1 MTSHKDKSQ
10 IRSAPMTQMCYSESN
25 LEHALNFNAM
35 HIRCHSDADGVSKD
49 QPEGDAEADAD
60 SKSDSY
66 DEHQTTPWSNSGRHL
81 QSVYD
86 LEDQHHVTSY
96 PVDNLESEGLAVD
109 LASSVTPAAAAAV
122 APVAPAPHLKSRAV
136 DLSWEM
142 LTQL

>member
-1 MTSHKDKSQ
+1 
-10 IRSAPMTQMCYSESN
+10 MTQMCYSESN

-35 HIRCHSDADGVSKD
+35 HIRCHSHADVVSKD
-49 QPEGDAEADAD
+49 QLEGDADADADAD
-60 SKSDSY
+60 SKIDSY
-66 DEHQTTPWSNSGRHL
+66 DEHQTTPWSSSGRHL

-109 LASSVTPAAAAAV
+109 LASSVAPAVPAV
-122 APVAPAPHLKSRAV
+122 PSAPTAPAPHLKSRAV